1 MKVHCQAETFV
12 SAPPS
17 DVFAMTVDPIRFPEF
32 FTGFGPIAGIE
43 SVAVD
48 APLRPGS
55 VRRVRSKDGSQL
67 SEAVTVLDPPRRHAY
82 VLSGFGAPFSWLV
95 RRGEADWTATPSGD
109 GTRLRW
115 DYHFTL
121 ASPLVL
127 PIAWPLLKLCM
138 AGAMRRCLAN
148 MAAAQ
153 PRPLPPGGNGR
164 HGRPV

>member
-17 DVFAMTVDPIRFPEF
+17 DVFAMTVDPILFPEF

-67 SEAVTVLDPPRRHAY
+67 SEAVTVHDPPRRHAY
-82 VLSGFGAPFSWLV
+82 VLSGFGAPFSGLV
-95 RRGEADWTATPSGD
+95 RRGEADWTA
-109 GTRLRW
+109 
-115 DYHFTL
+115 
-121 ASPLVL
+121 AL
-127 PIAWPLLKLCM
+127 PIAWTLLKPCM

-148 MAAAQ
+148 MATAQARPHAPGAA
-153 PRPLPPGGNGR
+153 
-164 HGRPV
+164 